1 MKIYFW
7 TIGKAHESFVK
18 EGVEM
23 FTKRIANYYSVEW
36 TIIPNLKNGGNMEPS
51 ILKLKEGENLISLI
65 SKDDYVVLLDE
76 RGKSFTSEA
85 FSKFLEQRAVES
97 TKNLVFIIG
106 GAFGVSEAVMQRANV
121 KWSLSHLVFP
131 HQIVR
136 LLLAEQVYRAC
147 SIIKNEKYHHA

>member
-51 ILKLKEGENLISLI
+51 IQKLKEGENLISLI

-106 GAFGVSEAVMQRANV
+106 GAFGVSDAVMQRANV

>member
-1 MKIYFW
+1 MKINFW
-7 TIGKAHESFVK
+7 TIGKSHESFVK

-36 TIIPNLKNGGNMEPS
+36 TIIPNPKNGGNMEPFL
-51 ILKLKEGENLISLI
+51 LKIKEGEMLVSLI
-65 SKDDYVVLLDE
+65 TKDDYVVLLDE

-85 FSKFLEQRAVES
+85 FSKFLEQRAVDS
-97 TKNLVFIIG
+97 TKNLIFIIG
-106 GAFGVSEAVMQRANV
+106 GAYGVSEAVMQRANV